1 MSPLTSYL
9 SHFQTPDIILR
20 VTALL
25 GTAALFGS
33 ATLTSSVLLP
43 SLTASH
49 PTLQPNG
56 HNNLTLFSTIASHA
70 NSIMPLLA
78 GITTTAFAI
87 LTYRTRKISD
97 GIALGCI
104 LGAAG
109 VGAILLHP
117 KLEAVKR
124 VVGGGHGDTITTS
137 DANKHINAIAK
148 VNHIR
153 VGLLGAAFFVAAYDA
168 VKDALPA
175 VLDTSKLARLEN
187 RVFDA
192 SGKPVVRGY
201 PTKQYLS

>member
-1 MSPLTSYL
+1 MSTLTSYL
-9 SHFQTPDIILR
+9 AQFQNLDTILR
-20 VTALL
+20 VTALF

-33 ATLTSSVLLP
+33 TTLTSSVLIP
-43 SLTASH
+43 SLTTSH
-49 PTLQPNG
+49 PGHQPNG

-78 GITTTAFAI
+78 GITTAAFTV

-97 GIALGCI
+97 GVALGCI
-104 LGAAG
+104 VGAAG
-109 VGAILLHP
+109 VGAVLLHP

-124 VVGGGHGDTITTS
+124 VVEGGHGETITTS
-137 DANKHINAIAK
+137 DANKHLGAIAK

-153 VGLLGAAFFVAAYDA
+153 VGLLGAALFVAAYDA

-187 RVFDA
+187 RVFDS
-192 SGKPVVRGY
+192 SGKPIVRGY